1 MRRIGF
7 LLDQIQL
14 SGESKEV
21 IDELVKLSTTYGI
34 MTPYTSFL
42 ADETTALGKPMAV
55 RRRALK
61 EAAGLSDA
69 TSGFK
74 GQAAAQARGSLNR
87 ARYAAV
93 PGVPGGSGGAV
104 RQWGHGDRKAY
115 EAGQAEYVAGV
126 RNVGSRTFFRRGKMW
141 VTASTAKLDL
151 VKDADKIKVIERFS
165 KDYFKL
171 VGDNS
176 VEENQVFAAQKA
188 GEELLVELRG
198 VAYRL
203 K

>member
-1 MRRIGF
+1 
-7 LLDQIQL
+7 
-14 SGESKEV
+14 
-21 IDELVKLSTTYGI
+21 
-34 MTPYTSFL
+34 
-42 ADETTALGKPMAV
+42 
-55 RRRALK
+55 
-61 EAAGLSDA
+61 
-69 TSGFK
+69 
-74 GQAAAQARGSLNR
+74 
-87 ARYAAV
+87 
-93 PGVPGGSGGAV
+93 
-104 RQWGHGDRKAY
+104 
-115 EAGQAEYVAGV
+115 
-126 RNVGSRTFFRRGKMW
+126 MW

-198 VAYRL
+198 VTYRM